1 MQHHRPEN
9 VRTLQCTDGLVP
21 PVEPDPSQA
30 SHRQLCISVDPSVQ
44 EEEFYGFGSFFSDLE
59 REWGERRKRRQKEP
73 SSLWEE
79 LADLG
84 EEFVEFLEREL
95 GLPPIQVCI
104 QHSIVVDHA
113 HGFESEQ
120 LPCWMHSEAGN

>member
-1 MQHHRPEN
+1 MQCN
-9 VRTLQCTDGLVP
+9 IGLVP
-21 PVEPDPSQA
+21 PVDPDPLQT
-30 SHRQLCISVDPSVQ
+30 SHRQLCVFVDPSVQ

-73 SSLWEE
+73 ASLWEE

-95 GLPPIQVCI
+95 DLPPMQVCMCI
-104 QHSIVVDHA
+104 QHSIVVNHTR
-113 HGFESEQ
+113 GFESEQ
-120 LPCWMHSEAGN
+120 LQC